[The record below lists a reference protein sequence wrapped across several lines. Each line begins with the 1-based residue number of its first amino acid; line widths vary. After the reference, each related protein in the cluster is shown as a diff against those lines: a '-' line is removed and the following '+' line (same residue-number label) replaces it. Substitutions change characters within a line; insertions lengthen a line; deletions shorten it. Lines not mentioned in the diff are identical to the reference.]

1 VTAESPQAAA
11 SDTAAPDGAASRFVV
26 EPVGAWDHAHAVGL
40 LAAHSVPGAEATDV
54 AAATHARLVELGS
67 GAARASYRL
76 DLSFASTGVDVLLTG
91 PGGPSPTGVSAVTV
105 DEARRVVRTWL
116 DLDADL
122 DDVERGFADDPVLGP
137 LVAARPGIRVTGNPD
152 GFETSVMTVLGQQ
165 VSLAAA
171 RTFTGRLVAAYGD
184 PVAGTGLTRFPRA
197 ERLAAA
203 DVDELRAAVGVTNS
217 RARTIHALAEVV
229 ADGLVIA
236 PDVDHADARR
246 RLLAVPGIGPWTV
259 EYLAVRALGDRDAWP
274 AGDLVLRRVMGGL
287 TTKQAE
293 VAGAAWSPWR
303 AYALFHL
310 WAAVLPTAP

>member
-1 VTAESPQAAA
+1 VLPT
-11 SDTAAPDGAASRFVV
+11 
-26 EPVGAWDHAHAVGL
+26 
-40 LAAHSVPGAEATDV
+40 EAT
-54 AAATHARLVELGS
+54 A
-67 GAARASYRL
+67 
-76 DLSFASTGVDVLLTG
+76 
-91 PGGPSPTGVSAVTV
+91 
-105 DEARRVVRTWL
+105 DEASRVVRDWL

-152 GFETSVMTVLGQQ
+152 GFETAVMTVLGQQ

-171 RTFTGRLVAAYGD
+171 RTFTGRLVAAYGE
-184 PVAGTGLTRFPRA
+184 PIAGTGLTRFPRA
-197 ERLAAA
+197 DRLAAA

-293 VAGAAWSPWR
+293 AAGAVWSPWR